1 MGKCSRRKKIL
12 RIFAALLI
20 AGVFLVL
27 FFAGQKG
34 EPAQNPLSQKQQEEI
49 LAIIEGGVED
59 STWWGAKSKDE
70 LREILARYY
79 TKPLL
84 DKICADSWA
93 FISEPTD
100 WYWQAHVKKIELHR
114 QAKDIVCAEVELA
127 LSDAI
132 TGQIE
137 TGKAEFTLKKTKE
150 GWRIFTALYRWP
162 G

>member
-1 MGKCSRRKKIL
+1 MGKRSGRKKIMP
-12 RIFAALLI
+12 IFAGLLI

-34 EPAQNPLSQKQQEEI
+34 EPAQNPLSQKEQEEI
-49 LAIIEGGVED
+49 RAIIKGGVED

-70 LREILARYY
+70 LRAILVRYY
-79 TKPLL
+79 TGPLL
-84 DKICADSWA
+84 DQICADAWA
-93 FISEPTD
+93 FISKPTD
-100 WYWQAHVKKIELHR
+100 WYWQAYVKKIELHR

-127 LSDAI
+127 LSDAV

-137 TGKAEFTLKKTKE
+137 PGKAEFNLKKTKE